1 MRVLKIIHLKKHYL
15 HPYMYYQNYKTI
27 ISIIFV
33 IILAIIL
40 FYFVI
45 FGRAL
50 NQNENHLGIALA
62 LPRVVLTSEAIHI
75 DDKTY
80 LAKDRDSF
88 IKAMEQQE
96 FTFVD
101 QMGSGYFFEKDGNRY
116 LSTSRMYSSH
126 FILFT
131 YPK

>member
-1 MRVLKIIHLKKHYL
+1 MH
-15 HPYMYYQNYKTI
+15 YQNYKKI
-27 ISIIFV
+27 ISIILV

-40 FYFVI
+40 SYFII

-50 NQNENHLGIALA
+50 KQNENHLGIAFA
-62 LPRVVLTSEAIHI
+62 LPKAILTSEAVNI

-80 LAKDRDSF
+80 LTKNREFF
-88 IKAMEQQE
+88 IETMENQGFI
-96 FTFVD
+96 FTD

-116 LSTSRMYSSH
+116 ISTSRMYSSH
-126 FILFT
+126 FIVFT